1 MIQGRPSGRRHNT
14 DPMDVLIG
22 QRRNTAP
29 MKPYILV
36 GQRRNTAPT
45 KLPRLSDGQCRNTA
59 PTEVYTSTWRQ
70 RNATKVYFFVLFCF
84 CFSFLFLLCFFSFS
98 PSSLLLC
105 FSLVPLYC
113 FGYAKDQGSIRNR
126 MALHQWE
133 STLSRPGG
141 DAHEDFPWR
150 IQLAPAILRCTTLKA

>member
-1 MIQGRPSGRRHNT
+1 MHHKAKMIQGRPSGRRHNT

-70 RNATKVYFFVLFCF
+70 RNATKVYFFCFVLF
-84 CFSFLFLLCFFSFS
+84 LFFFSF
-98 PSSLLLC
+98 PSLFFFLFSLFSFALFFFGPPLLLW
-105 FSLVPLYC
+105 LR
-113 FGYAKDQGSIRNR
+113 QG
-126 MALHQWE
+126 
-133 STLSRPGG
+133 PGEHPQQDG
-141 DAHEDFPWR
+141 PSPMGINVVATR
-150 IQLAPAILRCTTLKA
+150 RRRT